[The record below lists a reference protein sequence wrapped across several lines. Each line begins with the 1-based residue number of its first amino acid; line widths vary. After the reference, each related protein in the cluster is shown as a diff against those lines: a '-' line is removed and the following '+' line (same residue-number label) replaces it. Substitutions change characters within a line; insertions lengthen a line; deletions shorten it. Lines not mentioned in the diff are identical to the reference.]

1 MSANVV
7 IDLNVNTTATGTL
20 NVFSQ
25 AAPTI
30 TNKVIASVKVPVAAL
45 FVTTQSA
52 LFEFQGQGND
62 IAARL
67 EDVWTTNPSGF
78 QLRKDAL
85 TGFIHSCIT
94 TGTLNASEANP
105 FNTTVATVP
114 KYSDAGHKNYSSFG
128 DLSLA
133 AYAHY
138 LFGHVDATAAIDND
152 TTFVSK
158 MNGKIEANGEANLAK
173 KLVDLIWSLN
183 GVQCAAVAKQ
193 VIGQDASR
201 AFGEDNDNG
210 LPDGWQR
217 LRFRAGDKFYVSI
230 TLNAPTVSVLDATAQ
245 QSEPN
250 SVLFV
255 TPIKYMIEM
264 ELADI

>member
-7 IDLNVNTTATGTL
+7 VDLNVNTTATGTL

-30 TNKVIASVKVPVAAL
+30 TNKVIASVKVPVAAF
-45 FVTTQSA
+45 FVSTQSA

-67 EDVWTTNPSGF
+67 EEVWTTNPAGF
-78 QLRKDAL
+78 QMRKDSL
-85 TGFIHSCIT
+85 SGYIHSCLT
-94 TGTLNASEANP
+94 SGTLNASDANP
-105 FNTTVATVP
+105 FNITVASVA

-128 DLSLA
+128 ELALA

-158 MNGKIEANGEANLAK
+158 MNGKIEASGEANLGK
-173 KLVDLIWSLN
+173 KLADLIWSLN
-183 GVQCAAVAKQ
+183 AAQCAAVAKQ

-201 AFGEDNDNG
+201 AFGQDNDNS

-217 LRFRAGDKFYVSI
+217 LAFRAGDKFYVSI
-230 TLNAPTVSVLDATAQ
+230 TLNAPTVSVLDAAAQ
-245 QSEPN
+245 QSEP
-250 SVLFV
+250 SSALFT

-264 ELADI
+264 ELANI